1 MRGRARAPGDAQKTT
16 GKPEYSIP
24 SGPSGA
30 AAGREPSPKSGNRLS
45 SGVLGSKRK
54 RSFRHRGR
62 SGRGARR
69 AACGTHRTRHTVFGT
84 SETAAWDMALY
95 ETSENSCY
103 SDFGAQDLRSSPLRV
118 RARHLD
124 VTLRLGGRAAAVLAL
139 RPVCSSG
146 CSKHRLLVTR
156 FAHRDSNDARHAF
169 RLVRA
174 MHWRPA
180 RGCTH
185 GRVKSRRCSAAAL

>member
-84 SETAAWDMALY
+84 SETAAWDI
-95 ETSENSCY
+95 
-103 SDFGAQDLRSSPLRV
+103 
-118 RARHLD
+118 
-124 VTLRLGGRAAAVLAL
+124 AL

-185 GRVKSRRCSAAAL
+185 GRAKTRRCPAAALCEASRKNHALDEM

>member
-118 RARHLD
+118 RARHL
-124 VTLRLGGRAAAVLAL
+124 A
-139 RPVCSSG
+139 
-146 CSKHRLLVTR
+146 R

>member
-124 VTLRLGGRAAAVLAL
+124 VTVRLGGRAAAGGGGI
-139 RPVCSSG
+139 G
-146 CSKHRLLVTR
+146 CHQPGTTRASARTITINKVKPSK
-156 FAHRDSNDARHAF
+156 
-169 RLVRA
+169 
-174 MHWRPA
+174 
-180 RGCTH
+180 G
-185 GRVKSRRCSAAAL
+185 GRQVMSE